1 MTLTRI
7 KLRNILS
14 YGPSAQELDL
24 EPLNVLIGPN
34 ASGKSN
40 LIEILGLLKRHRTDF
55 WRVLSEGGGPDEWL
69 WQEPA
74 GSAEGSG
81 IAEIELAADLAEVD
95 PSLCYRL
102 SFGPRGIE
110 AEQLEAQGS
119 EATLDSTP
127 RPSGGLPMTP
137 LLTRS
142 SFEASLFLPENGVI
156 GGPRK
161 ERAIGV
167 GIHEPVATH
176 FRDPVGFPELAKLS
190 DALGCISLHR
200 DWAFGHGN
208 AVRRPQKPDL
218 SSSFLDEAV
227 DNLGLVLN
235 RLAEDMD
242 AKRRLLDALS
252 RLYEGVTD
260 YRVRIEYGQVQVFLL
275 EGHRHVPATRLSDG
289 ALRYLCLLAILCH
302 PDPPW
307 LVCVE
312 EPELGLHPDILP
324 GIADLLCEASE
335 RCQLIVTTHSEVLV
349 DALTDTPES
358 VVVCER
364 FDGQTTLKRLKADEL
379 GHWLER
385 YRLGELWSTGQIGG
399 NRW

>member
-1 MTLTRI
+1 MALTRI
-7 KLRNILS
+7 NLRNILS
-14 YGPSAQELDL
+14 YGPSAQALDL
-24 EPLNVLIGPN
+24 RPLNVRIGPN

-40 LIEILGLLKRHRTDF
+40 LIEVLGLLKHHRTDF
-55 WRVLSEGGGPDEWL
+55 WRVLLESGGPEEWL
-69 WQEPA
+69 WQA
-74 GSAEGSG
+74 GVGSREGSG
-81 IAEIELAADLAEVD
+81 IAEIELATNLTKAD

-102 SFGPRGIE
+102 SFGSRGIE
-110 AEQLEAQGS
+110 TEELEAQSS
-119 EATLDSTP
+119 EATL
-127 RPSGGLPMTP
+127 PMTR

-142 SFEASLFLPENGVI
+142 STNASLFLPDSGVL

-167 GIHEPVATH
+167 GIQELVASH
-176 FRDPVGFPELAKLS
+176 FRDPLGFPELAKLS
-190 DALGCISLHR
+190 DALGDISLHR

-208 AVRRPQKPDL
+208 AVRRPQKPDH

-227 DNLGLVLN
+227 ENLGLVLN

-260 YRVRIEYGQVQVFLL
+260 YRVRIEYGQVRVFLV
-275 EGHRHVPATRLSDG
+275 EGHRQVPATRLSDG

-364 FDGQTTLKRLKADEL
+364 FDGQTTLKRLQKDEL
-379 GHWLER
+379 GRWLER

>member
-1 MTLTRI
+1 MALTRI

-40 LIEILGLLKRHRTDF
+40 LIEVLGLLKHHRTGF
-55 WRVLSEGGGPDEWL
+55 WRALSESGGADEWL

-74 GSAEGSG
+74 GSAEGVG
-81 IAEIELAADLAEVD
+81 IAEIELTTSLPQVD
-95 PSLCYRL
+95 PLLCYRL
-102 SFGPRGIE
+102 SFGSRGIE
-110 AEQLEAQGS
+110 TEELEAQGS
-119 EATLDSTP
+119 EAT
-127 RPSGGLPMTP
+127 RPGTP

-142 SFEASLFLPENGVI
+142 SNDATLFLPGNGVL

-161 ERAIGV
+161 ERAIGI
-167 GIHEPVATH
+167 GRRELVASH
-176 FRDPVGFPELAKLS
+176 FRDPFSFPELATLS
-190 DALGCISLHR
+190 DALGDISLHR

-208 AVRRPQKPDL
+208 AVRRPQKPDH
-218 SSSFLDEAV
+218 SSAFLDEAV

-242 AKRRLLDALS
+242 AKRQLLDALS

-260 YRVRIEYGQVQVFLL
+260 YRVRIEYGQVRVFLM
-275 EGHRHVPATRLSDG
+275 EGHRQVPATRLSDG

-302 PDPPW
+302 RDPPW

-324 GIADLLCEASE
+324 GIADLLVEASE

-364 FDGQTTLKRLKADEL
+364 FDGQTALKRLEQDEL
-379 GHWLER
+379 GHWLEN
-385 YRLGELWSTGQIGG
+385 YRLGELWSRGHIGG